1 MHTHVLEVG
10 KRLGYFEEKAKGV
23 CHGFSVRWLEACLA
37 GEEDEKKFLARSEKI
52 KEYYQLG
59 EAFPEKITTL
69 KKKIIASK
77 KPPTEEDLNQEE
89 QEIFD
94 ILAFYESL
102 ALYHQPGD
110 YPLFTEG
117 LVQGEIEQISPIAAS
132 DSILKKGGLQQV
144 YSQAMILSST
154 EMIKYFDEMAAFL
167 DKNLN
172 PEQTVGFMLGNYNHA
187 IALTYQQ
194 GKGWRFMDINQYP
207 PQAVK
212 NDTNLL
218 TTHIRLAFNFSY
230 HTPFNVKL
238 FTTGDHANLAQFKGQ
253 FAAFKSAHNLSA
265 EMIQRTGADAIDLAY
280 IAAQDGDTDTLL
292 KLGEA
297 GANFNK
303 TYGKDK
309 LNLAW
314 LAAQNGHTEVL
325 KILSNYQVD
334 LHKARDNN
342 GMTPMHAAALN
353 GKCEAIRILQQ
364 QGVPLNV
371 KDKDGL
377 TPAHIAAFGGQDK
390 ALDTLKQLG
399 ADLNEPDAS
408 GMTPLHYAA
417 LGNQVHVIVKLLS
430 DNNVDPNKRSNDG
443 RHAIHDAADVGSE
456 TILDLFKEKGVDL
469 LLEDDDG
476 QTIAHILAGKGHKEF
491 IEKFMAQGIDFNKK
505 NKNGLTPLHVAAQ
518 SGQLE
523 VIEFLAAKGFDLNA
537 EDNQGQNIAHMAAL
551 TNQAHLIPALAA
563 KGVNMTKK
571 DKCGHTPLGLATGY
585 GSKETFLELVKHEVV
600 SNDTYLFA
608 ILRDQPTIVETL
620 LELNINFKDEAWRLS
635 SENQFSSENQLRKLI
650 APHLTP
656 GEAIPP
662 KIEARIKTFLEQK
675 ANKENIPISPY
686 ELAFLAGKEEIVQL
700 FNRQDPKTTEL
711 LTSLQALRKYGET
724 IKNKNKENKK
734 QEQEKGM
741 QNATDK
747 NTLEGEK
754 AMAAADA
761 LENLACLYFAAK
773 NALNPDDKAIE
784 TIQNSFKQ
792 QLVQTY
798 QDLSTHRARWKP
810 ILANILIAATGLG
823 LLVIVGKLLITG
835 SAFFAETR
843 RQKMVG
849 QVAGEFDKLLNTK
862 PM

>member
-1 MHTHVLEVG
+1 
-10 KRLGYFEEKAKGV
+10 
-23 CHGFSVRWLEACLA
+23 
-37 GEEDEKKFLARSEKI
+37 
-52 KEYYQLG
+52 
-59 EAFPEKITTL
+59 L

-102 ALYHQPGD
+102 ALYHQPGA

-117 LVQGEIEQISPIAAS
+117 LAQGEIEQISPIAAS
-132 DSILKKGGLQQV
+132 DSILKKGGLQQI
-144 YSQAMILSST
+144 YSQAVILSST
-154 EMIKYFDEMAAFL
+154 EMAKYFDEMAAFL
-167 DKNLN
+167 DKSLT
-172 PEQTVGFMLGNYNHA
+172 PEQTVGFMLGNSNHA
-187 IALTYQQ
+187 IALTYKT
-194 GKGWRFMDINQYP
+194 GEGWTFMDINQYP

-230 HTPFNVKL
+230 HTPFKVKL
-238 FTTGDHANLAQFKGQ
+238 FTTGDHANLAQFREQ
-253 FAAFKSAHNLSA
+253 FAEFKSAHNLSA

-303 TYGKDK
+303 TYGKYK
-309 LNLAW
+309 KNLAW
-314 LAAQNGHTEVL
+314 LAAEKGHTKAL
-325 KILSNYQVD
+325 KILADHKVD
-334 LHKARDNN
+334 LHKANVN

-364 QGVPLNV
+364 QGVPINI

-377 TPAHIAAFGGQDK
+377 TPAHIAALNGHDK

-417 LGNQVHVIVKLLS
+417 WGNQEHLVVKLLNDEQIDRDKKS
-430 DNNVDPNKRSNDG
+430 NNG
-443 RHAIHDAADVGSE
+443 RHAIHYAADVGSE

-469 LLEDDDG
+469 LLEDDNG
-476 QTIAHILAGKGHKEF
+476 RTIAHILAGKGHKEL

-505 NKNGLTPLHVAAQ
+505 DKNGLTPLYHAAL
-518 SGQLE
+518 SGKIE
-523 VIEFLAAKGFDLNA
+523 VIEFLAAKGVDLNA
-537 EDNQGQNIAHMAAL
+537 EDSRGQNIAHMAAL

-571 DKCGHTPLGLATGY
+571 DKGGNTPLVWAACH

-620 LELNINFKDEAWRLS
+620 LELNINFKDKAWR
-635 SENQFSSENQLRKLI
+635 FSSENQLREFI

-686 ELAFLAGKEEIVQL
+686 ELAFLAGKDEIVQL

-734 QEQEKGM
+734 QEPEENK

-792 QLVQTY
+792 QLAQTY

-810 ILANILIAATGLG
+810 ILANIFIAATGLG